1 MDTQL
6 RNPYF
11 THTEKEINMSA
22 VFTHAGVSTLNG
34 VTKARFANDALRV
47 KVLAKN
53 GHRDI
58 DIIEL
63 ANPMSKEDAVAFL
76 ISIDFA
82 TQNGVTNAATQAALE
97 DAIEKRAPKAE
108 KAPKVAKAP
117 KAKAPAKKGP
127 TMDAIKAKVAAAKKA
142 PVATKSKAQIT
153 AELADLEDA
162 PY

>member
-1 MDTQL
+1 
-6 RNPYF
+6 
-11 THTEKEINMSA
+11 MSA

-63 ANPMSKEDAVAFL
+63 SNPMSKEDAVAFL

-82 TQNGVTNAATQAALE
+82 TQNGVTNAATQSALE
-97 DAIEKRAPKAE
+97 DAIEKRATKPA

>member
-1 MDTQL
+1 MDTQSAIHI
-6 RNPYF
+6 F
-11 THTEKEINMSA
+11 THREKEINMS

-63 ANPMSKEDAVAFL
+63 TNPMSKEDAIAFL

-97 DAIEKRAPKAE
+97 DAIDKRAVKPTKE
-108 KAPKVAKAP
+108 PKVAKVP
-117 KAKAPAKKGP
+117 KAKVPAKKAI
-127 TMDAIKAKVAAAKKA
+127 TLESIKAKAVPAS
-142 PVATKSKAQIT
+142 TLSKVEIQKQ
-153 AELADLEDA
+153 LANMEDA